1 MQKPGPEGLRSWATS
16 TLPVN
21 SCLPPSHS
29 SSVQQLRDQQGC
41 GDKSD
46 SEISRPPATPVG
58 ANVRSAEPET
68 PESTKTDRV
77 PAHVFFGCPRGP
89 GHLGQGRWP
98 AEAPTVSAS
107 SAREA
112 DPLPPSSESRGCLR
126 GLHQNPQR
134 PRPPSSSG
142 CKLPASPTHPASSPW
157 TNSPRSARSQSCSEP
172 RRTKQ
177 EG

>member
-68 PESTKTDRV
+68 PESTKTEFLHTCSLGAPEALDIWGKADGRQR
-77 PAHVFFGCPRGP
+77 HPRS
-89 GHLGQGRWP
+89 LL
-98 AEAPTVSAS
+98 
-107 SAREA
+107 
-112 DPLPPSSESRGCLR
+112 PLPGRPTPCL
-126 GLHQNPQR
+126 Q
-134 PRPPSSSG
+134 
-142 CKLPASPTHPASSPW
+142 AVSP
-157 TNSPRSARSQSCSEP
+157 
-172 RRTKQ
+172 
-177 EG
+177 EGA